1 MWFRYL
7 RDRFNALCGHEHSLV
22 WRAQVPA
29 QGVSQNRVLTGFEV
43 PGYGLTVSARADV
56 SQGDAVSW
64 VAHVL
69 PAFFDLSRCGRSNS
83 MSTVLS

>member
-1 MWFRYL
+1 
-7 RDRFNALCGHEHSLV
+7 
-22 WRAQVPA
+22 
-29 QGVSQNRVLTGFEV
+29 VLTGFEV